1 MVGMLQILS
10 ERQRAMD
17 ELGAQFDL
25 KAFHRAL
32 LTNGALPLA
41 FMDTIVDQY
50 IADTLAA
57 P

>member
-1 MVGMLQILS
+1 MVGMLQILD

-17 ELGAQFDL
+17 TLGPDFDL

-32 LTNGALPLA
+32 LTNGSVPLSVLPE
-41 FMDTIVDQY
+41 IVDRY
-50 IADTLAA
+50 IADAQA